1 MVTGEGG
8 GVRWGEEKREEVGS
22 RDVSPAFVHRSGP
35 SAPIFKDG
43 LSSFVS
49 CSAFH
54 FIFLDIPASTCS
66 LLNV

>member
-1 MVTGEGG
+1 MVVTGEGLRLG
-8 GVRWGEEKREEVGS
+8 KEKRDEVAS
-22 RDVSPAFVHRSGP
+22 CDVSPAFVHRSGP

-43 LSSFVS
+43 LSSFIS